1 MIAKSGIVSKNIF
14 RIVITLFE
22 TLSSNANELQE
33 KSDNNNVYII
43 IILFFRILSNMNLII
58 LLISVFL

>member
-14 RIVITLFE
+14 RIVITLLE
-22 TLSSNANELQE
+22 TLSSKANELQE